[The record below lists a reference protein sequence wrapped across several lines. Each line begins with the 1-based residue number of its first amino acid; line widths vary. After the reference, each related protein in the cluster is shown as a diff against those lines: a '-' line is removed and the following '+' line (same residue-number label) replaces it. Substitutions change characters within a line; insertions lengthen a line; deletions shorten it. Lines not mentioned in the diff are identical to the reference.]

1 MYLLARW
8 LCRVCSTPK
17 TPPHCNSMRLVR
29 LARGAQHV
37 ARCSA
42 PLALTRANA
51 NRRIRASS
59 WGGEEGGIAGACIPR
74 RRRFFWLRSRKHGT
88 PTHPPTHTHPSN
100 SGGKQA
106 GGNVVLGSR
115 SRIILIGAG
124 NGHCR
129 IFLIFVV
136 IVAQGLYI
144 CGDASTP
151 VLIEEFDA
159 GWVGSIYGIP
169 CLQLIEAFAHQVQR
183 IRFGE

>member
-1 MYLLARW
+1 MALSSVLH
-8 LCRVCSTPK
+8 TQNP
-17 TPPHCNSMRLVR
+17 
-29 LARGAQHV
+29 
-37 ARCSA
+37 A
-42 PLALTRANA
+42 PLQLNAVGAVGAGGTTCRALLCATSPYKSKCQQADP
-51 NRRIRASS
+51 SVVV
-59 WGGEEGGIAGACIPR
+59 GR
-74 RRRFFWLRSRKHGT
+74 RRGRHRWRVHPTEAPLFLAPVLLTWHT
-88 PTHPPTHTHPSN
+88 HPPTHPPTHTHTHPSN
-100 SGGKQA
+100 PGGKQA

>member
-1 MYLLARW
+1 MPTGGSERRRGEEKREASLARA
-8 LCRVCSTPK
+8 S
-17 TPPHCNSMRLVR
+17 HG
-29 LARGAQHV
+29 GA
-37 ARCSA
+37 AFFGSG
-42 PLALTRANA
+42 PANMA
-51 NRRIRASS
+51 H
-59 WGGEEGGIAGACIPR
+59 P
-74 RRRFFWLRSRKHGT
+74 
-88 PTHPPTHTHPSN
+88 PTHPPTHTHTHPSN
-100 SGGKQA
+100 PGGKQA